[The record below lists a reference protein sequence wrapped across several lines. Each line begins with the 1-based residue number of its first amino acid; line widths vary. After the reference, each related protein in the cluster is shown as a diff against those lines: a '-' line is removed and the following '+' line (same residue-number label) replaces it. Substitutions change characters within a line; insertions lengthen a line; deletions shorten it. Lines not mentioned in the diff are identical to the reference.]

1 MLCMLAKG
9 ADLTLLLLQTS
20 GADKKDNGAKA
31 SGAEGKHSV
40 RMLAASL
47 DLAAR
52 QV

>member
-1 MLCMLAKG
+1 MLCTLAKV
-9 ADLTLLLLQTS
+9 ADLTFLLLQSS
-20 GADKKDNGAKA
+20 GADKKNAKT
-31 SGAEGKHSV
+31 SGAEEGKHSV